1 MRLRRSAMY
10 VWEFS
15 PEHIQEVINGCTDAI
30 LFDME
35 DNVSPSN
42 KAKARKDCVW
52 ALKNLDFKGKE
63 RVVRIN
69 DITTDYY
76 ALDMAEVVAA
86 GLPDTI
92 RLPKCETVE
101 ASAKSTKTCL
111 KIEQS
116 NGLEP
121 NTIEIWAMVENPIGI
136 RNAYDIASQIKR
148 VTVLAIGMQDFYR
161 NMNIE
166 RHYLENDVNIS
177 YARQKVVLDAKAAGI
192 QCMDAGLLNR
202 DEEINNAYS
211 EHARR
216 LGFDGRAVVT
226 EREAEYANKVF
237 FPSAA
242 TFDWAERLVAE
253 YEKCDKEN
261 RPCIVDGMLA
271 CLAVYKHAKSILDL
285 KKYE

>member
-1 MRLRRSAMY
+1 
-10 VWEFS
+10 
-15 PEHIQEVINGCTDAI
+15 
-30 LFDME
+30 
-35 DNVSPSN
+35 
-42 KAKARKDCVW
+42 
-52 ALKNLDFKGKE
+52 
-63 RVVRIN
+63 
-69 DITTDYY
+69 
-76 ALDMAEVVAA
+76 MAEVVAA

-101 ASAKSTKTCL
+101 GVRKVDQDLL

>member
-1 MRLRRSAMY
+1 
-10 VWEFS
+10 
-15 PEHIQEVINGCTDAI
+15 
-30 LFDME
+30 
-35 DNVSPSN
+35 
-42 KAKARKDCVW
+42 
-52 ALKNLDFKGKE
+52 
-63 RVVRIN
+63 
-69 DITTDYY
+69 
-76 ALDMAEVVAA
+76 
-86 GLPDTI
+86 
-92 RLPKCETVE
+92 
-101 ASAKSTKTCL
+101 
-111 KIEQS
+111 
-116 NGLEP
+116 
-121 NTIEIWAMVENPIGI
+121 
-136 RNAYDIASQIKR
+136 
-148 VTVLAIGMQDFYR
+148 
-161 NMNIE
+161 MNIE

-226 EREAEYANKVF
+226 EREAEYA
-237 FPSAA
+237 